1 VKMVASR
8 IAVPLRA
15 HFARFRIGV
24 SYNGLAFNGW
34 ISHNNNFA
42 FDDRSSIKGER
53 DGEEEGRE
61 REEIKGKKPV
71 DYSHAV
77 NVNRSNNN
85 NNNNYN
91 TIKSNIGIG
100 SNYSNSAASSKPS
113 VIGVLHAAT
122 ERFMGVGNFENLRG
136 SSRTDA
142 GVHAIRNCFQVD
154 VCGDM
159 KLNAKSLVGGIN
171 DNLFKL
177 DLLDVI
183 GISDAKVVDESFDA
197 RRDALARTYMYRI
210 VNKNYRDNFSKVS
223 ILQGQNALV
232 RYGHMNLDLMREAAK
247 LLIGEL
253 DFSSFRSTM
262 CQASTPIR
270 TIYSID
276 IISNKSPLH
285 NQDALSKEQLNSML
299 LLQGDD
305 EIISIFVKGNKFL
318 HRMVR
323 MIVAT
328 LVDVGIGKLSIE
340 DFR

>member
-1 VKMVASR
+1 MTSR

-15 HFARFRIGV
+15 HFVRFRIGV

-53 DGEEEGRE
+53 EGEGIE
-61 REEIKGKKPV
+61 REGIEGKKHF
-71 DYSHAV
+71 DYSNAL
-77 NVNRSNNN
+77 NASRSNNTN
-85 NNNNYN
+85 NTCN
-91 TIKSNIGIG
+91 TVKINIG
-100 SNYSNSAASSKPS
+100 SNYGNSAASRKPS

-122 ERFMGVGNFENLRG
+122 ERFMGIGNFENLRG

-183 GISDAKVVDESFDA
+183 GISDAKVVDEAFDA

-285 NQDALSKEQLNSML
+285 NQDALSKDQLNSML
-299 LLQGDD
+299 LLQSDD

-340 DFR
+340 DFRYS